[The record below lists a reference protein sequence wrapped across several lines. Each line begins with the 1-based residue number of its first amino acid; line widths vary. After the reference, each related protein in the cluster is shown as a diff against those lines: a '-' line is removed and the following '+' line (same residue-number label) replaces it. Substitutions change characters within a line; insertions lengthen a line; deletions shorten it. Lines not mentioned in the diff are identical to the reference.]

1 MPDRAGPVLVQRAGR
16 AAAVASDRNS
26 MLLPG
31 ETVVTA
37 LQSIRANLLRA
48 GLTALGIIIGVAA
61 LIAMVALGSGA
72 QKAVEASISALG
84 TNLLRVFPGQSFQ
97 GGVASANRV
106 SLTLDDAQA
115 LERDGRLF
123 TAVVPEI
130 QQQVQVKL
138 NNHNG
143 NLAVIGTTANYTA
156 VQNSTIK
163 FGRMFSAGDDAAR
176 QRYAVVGASVP
187 DLLGANQAAIIG
199 QEIQIAGASFEVI
212 GVLSEKGSSGSF
224 VNVDEQILIPLETAR
239 YRLFGTDRLRAL
251 TVQIMPG
258 IPLERGMVD
267 IERVLRREHKIRPG
281 ADNDFQIRNQQ
292 DILSTQQQATQVFTY
307 LLAGIAAVSLL
318 VGGIGIMNIMLV
330 SVTER
335 TREIGVRMAL
345 GASRRNIMLQF
356 LIEALVLCT
365 LGGTVGILLGAGLAS
380 AATAFLHWNTL
391 VSLDSVILAFGF
403 SAAVGVIF
411 GLWPARRAARLDPI
425 EALRYE

>member
-1 MPDRAGPVLVQRAGR
+1 VPPRP
-16 AAAVASDRNS
+16 AAAGAHPGKGSS
-26 MLLPG
+26 MLLG
-31 ETVVTA
+31 ETIAAA

-84 TNLLRVFPGQSFQ
+84 TNLLRVFPGQSFT

-115 LERDGRLF
+115 LEQDGRLF
-123 TAVVPEI
+123 SAVVPEM
-130 QQQVQVKL
+130 QQQLQVKL
-138 NNHNG
+138 GSRNA
-143 NLAVIGTTANYTA
+143 NLAFIGTTANYAT
-156 VQNSTIK
+156 VQNFTIK
-163 FGRMFSAGDDAAR
+163 YGRMFSAGDDAAR

-187 DLLGANQAAIIG
+187 DLVGANQAAIIG
-199 QEIQIAGASFEVI
+199 QEIQIAGAVFEVI
-212 GVLSEKGSSGSF
+212 GVLAEKGSSGSF
-224 VNVDEQILIPLETAR
+224 VNVDEQLLVPLQTAR
-239 YRLFGTDRLRAL
+239 YRLFGSDRLRAL
-251 TVQIMPG
+251 TVQILPG

-281 ADNDFQIRNQQ
+281 ADDDFQIRNQQ

-365 LGGTVGILLGAGLAS
+365 LGGVVGILLGAGVAE
-380 AATAFLHWNTL
+380 TARRFLHWNTL
-391 VSLDSVILAFGF
+391 VSPESVMLAFGF
-403 SAAVGVIF
+403 SAGVGVIF

>member
-1 MPDRAGPVLVQRAGR
+1 MLVSETF
-16 AAAVASDRNS
+16 AA
-26 MLLPG
+26 
-31 ETVVTA
+31 A

-48 GLTALGIIIGVAA
+48 GLTALGIIIGVGA

-72 QKAVEASISALG
+72 QKAVEASINALG
-84 TNLLRVFPGQSFQ
+84 TNLLRVFPGQSFL

-106 SLTLDDAQA
+106 SLTLDDAKA
-115 LERDGRLF
+115 LEQDGRLF
-123 TAVVPEI
+123 GAVVPEI
-130 QQQVQVKL
+130 QQSLQVKRGSRNANL
-138 NNHNG
+138 N
-143 NLAVIGTTANYTA
+143 IDGTTANYAA
-156 VQNSTIK
+156 VQNSPIK
-163 FGRMFSAGDDAAR
+163 YGRMYSAGDDAAR

-187 DLLGANQAAIIG
+187 DLLGVNQAAIIG
-199 QEIQIAGASFEVI
+199 QEIQIAGLGFEVV
-212 GVLSEKGSSGSF
+212 GVLAEKGSAGSF
-224 VNVDEQILIPLETAR
+224 ANVDEQVLIPLQTAR
-239 YRLFGTDRLRAL
+239 YRVFGTDRLRSI
-251 TVQIMPG
+251 TVQILPG

-267 IERVLRREHKIRPG
+267 IERVLRRQHKIRPG

-292 DILSTQQQATQVFTY
+292 DILSTQQQATEVFTY

-365 LGGTVGILLGAGLAS
+365 LGGVIGILLGAGAAMAAS
-380 AATAFLHWNTL
+380 SLLHWNTF
-391 VSLDSVILAFGF
+391 VSPGSVALAFGF
-403 SAAVGVIF
+403 SAAVGIIF

>member
-1 MPDRAGPVLVQRAGR
+1 VQAGQRPAARR
-16 AAAVASDRNS
+16 AAHLGNGNN
-26 MLLPG
+26 MLLG
-31 ETVVTA
+31 ETVAAA

-48 GLTALGIIIGVAA
+48 SLTALGIIIGVAA

-84 TNLLRVFPGQSFQ
+84 TNLLRVFPGQSFM

-123 TAVVPEI
+123 SAVVPEL
-130 QQQVQVKL
+130 QQQMQVKL
-138 NNHNG
+138 GSRNA
-143 NLAVIGTTANYTA
+143 NLAIIGTTANYTA
-156 VQNSTIK
+156 VQNSTVK
-163 FGRMFSAGDDAAR
+163 YGRMYSAGDDAAR

-199 QEIQIAGASFEVI
+199 QEIQIAGAGFEVI
-212 GVLSEKGSSGSF
+212 GVLAEKGSSGSF
-224 VNVDEQILIPLETAR
+224 VNVDEQILVPLQTAR
-239 YRLFGTDRLRAL
+239 YRLFGSDRLRAL
-251 TVQIMPG
+251 TVQIIPG
-258 IPLERGMVD
+258 VPLERGMVD

-365 LGGTVGILLGAGLAS
+365 LGGLLGILLGAGVAEAAS
-380 AATAFLHWNTL
+380 YLLHWNTL
-391 VSLDSVILAFGF
+391 VSLESVLLAFGF
-403 SAAVGVIF
+403 SAAVGIIF
-411 GLWPARRAARLDPI
+411 GLWPARRAALLDPI

>member
-1 MPDRAGPVLVQRAGR
+1 MQLAETI
-16 AAAVASDRNS
+16 AS
-26 MLLPG
+26 
-31 ETVVTA
+31 A

-48 GLTALGIIIGVAA
+48 GLTALGIIIGVGA

-72 QKAVEASISALG
+72 QKAVEASINALG

-106 SLTLDDAQA
+106 SLTLDDATA
-115 LERDGRLF
+115 LQRDGRLF
-123 TAVVPEI
+123 TAVVPEM
-130 QQQVQVKL
+130 QQSLQVKL
-138 NNHNG
+138 G
-143 NLAVIGTTANYTA
+143 NRNANVTVDGTTTDYPA
-156 VQNSTIK
+156 VQNSPIK
-163 FGRMFSAGDDAAR
+163 YGRMFSAGDDAAR
-176 QRYAVVGASVP
+176 QRYTVVGASVP
-187 DLLGANQAAIIG
+187 DLMGVNQAAIIG
-199 QEIQIAGASFEVI
+199 QEIQIAGLGFEVI
-212 GVLSEKGSSGSF
+212 GVLAEKGSAGSF
-224 VNVDEQILIPLETAR
+224 ANVDEQVLIPLQTAR
-239 YRLFGTDRLRAL
+239 YRVFGTDRLRSI

-258 IPLERGMVD
+258 VPLERGMVD

-281 ADNDFQIRNQQ
+281 ADDDFQIRNQQ
-292 DILSTQQQATQVFTY
+292 DILSTQQQATEVFTY

-365 LGGTVGILLGAGLAS
+365 LGGTIGILLGAGVAFAAS
-380 AATAFLHWNTL
+380 KLLHWNTL
-391 VSLDSVILAFGF
+391 VSPGSVALAFGF
-403 SAAVGVIF
+403 SAGVGIVF